1 MTTIKIYGVACE
13 GGELAR
19 ELIAVPPPT
28 SQCALIGPKEWR
40 RTGFTSQ
47 EARRRA
53 KREGWKRVKNERR
66 YGPVMYDLC
75 PSCASAL
82 ELALKAAQS

>member
-1 MTTIKIYGVACE
+1 MTTIKIYGIACE

-19 ELIAVPPPT
+19 ELVAVRPPAA
-28 SQCALIGPKEWR
+28 QCALIGPANWR
-40 RTGFTSQ
+40 RTGITSQ

-53 KREGWKRVKNERR
+53 TREGWKRVKNQRQ
-66 YGPVMYDLC
+66 YGPVRYDLC